1 MEIQVH
7 NSDQFTADSLRK
19 FIQGTSS
26 HALIGSADWHIR
38 VFGVKYQIPTFFSE
52 RGYIFDDN
60 DFQTIMSKK
69 NVYIVMKPFGIQGIF
84 NEFVE
89 NLRDFGCEN
98 LHIFIPMNQEAE
110 IVLYSYA
117 KDVIPEYFV

>member
-1 MEIQVH
+1 MEIHVH
-7 NSDQFTADSLRK
+7 NTDQFTADMLRK
-19 FIQGTSS
+19 FIQETRS

-38 VFGVKYQIPTFFSE
+38 VFGFKFQIPTFFSKK
-52 RGYIFDDN
+52 GYIFKDE

-69 NVYIVMKPFGIQGIF
+69 NVYIILTPFGLQAIF

-98 LHIFIPMNQEAE
+98 LHIFIPMNQESE
-110 IVLYSYA
+110 MVLYSYA

>member
-1 MEIQVH
+1 MEIHVH
-7 NSDQFTADSLRK
+7 DTDQFTADRLRK
-19 FIQGTSS
+19 FIQETRS
-26 HALIGSADWHIR
+26 HALIGSVYWHIR
-38 VFGVKYQIPTFFSE
+38 VFGEKFQIPTFFSE

-69 NVYIVMKPFGIQGIF
+69 HVYIVMKPFGIQGIF

-98 LHIFIPMNQEAE
+98 LHIFIPMNKEAE